1 MPMNI
6 AKELGAVVAL
16 VGAMHIGKDDGAAL
30 GVMDGNELDS
40 VGIGAPKAAD
50 PMDGPSGD
58 SDVSAARSTV
68 TASLACPDTAIKLPF
83 LARRPKAGHH
93 ASRDACLLET
103 ENVDVLV
110 GDHI

>member
-1 MPMNI
+1 M
-6 AKELGAVVAL
+6 VAL
-16 VGAMHIGKDDGAAL
+16 VGAMHNRKDDGATV
-30 GVMDGNELDS
+30 GVMDGNELGS
-40 VGIGAPKAAD
+40 VSIGAPKAAD
-50 PMDGPSGD
+50 TMDGPSGD
-58 SDVSAARSTV
+58 SDIGAARPTV
-68 TASLACPDTAIKLPF
+68 TASLARPNTAIKLPF